1 MYISERIFHTAHIID
16 TKSLTTAF
24 GSSIL
29 ESGFFHADAHPG
41 NIFVLDDGRIGLID
55 FSQVKQVN
63 SDFREVVAIV
73 ILALDER
80 RSDENPSDLV
90 QIGNS

>member
-1 MYISERIFHTAHIID
+1 MTQEEFKFNVYISERILHTAYIID
-16 TKSLTTAF
+16 TKSLTTAV

-29 ESGFFHADAHPG
+29 ESGFFHADAHAG

-63 SDFREVVAIV
+63 SDFREA
-73 ILALDER
+73 R
-80 RSDENPSDLV
+80 
-90 QIGNS
+90 NSAEGL